1 LTILVAHEMGHYLNC
16 RKYGIPATL
25 PHLIPAPP
33 FIPPPFFIPLNL
45 FGTFGAVIKIKST
58 FYSRRQLFDVGIGG
72 PLAGFL
78 LAAPVL
84 FVGLSLSR
92 EFAYEPSSA
101 LVMVFGESLLFK
113 LGVALFFSGDPAHL
127 NLHPIGWAAWFGLLA
142 TSLNLLP
149 LGQLDGGHVVYSI
162 FGPRCHRIIS
172 FATLALLAVLGI
184 FYWLGY
190 LVFGAVI
197 TIVGFRHPPVVD
209 DSIRLRGGRLVLAAL
224 ALLVLVLTFVPA
236 PVDFVES
243 VRRL

>member
-1 LTILVAHEMGHYLNC
+1 
-16 RKYGIPATL
+16 
-25 PHLIPAPP
+25 
-33 FIPPPFFIPLNL
+33 
-45 FGTFGAVIKIKST
+45 
-58 FYSRRQLFDVGIGG
+58 
-72 PLAGFL
+72 
-78 LAAPVL
+78 
-84 FVGLSLSR
+84 
-92 EFAYEPSSA
+92 
-101 LVMVFGESLLFK
+101 
-113 LGVALFFSGDPAHL
+113 
-127 NLHPIGWAAWFGLLA
+127 
-142 TSLNLLP
+142 
-149 LGQLDGGHVVYSI
+149 VYSI